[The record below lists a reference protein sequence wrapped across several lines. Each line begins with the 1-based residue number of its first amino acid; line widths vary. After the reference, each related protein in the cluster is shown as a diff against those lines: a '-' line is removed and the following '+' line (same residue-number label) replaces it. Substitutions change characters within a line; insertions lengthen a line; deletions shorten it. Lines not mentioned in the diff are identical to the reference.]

1 VGKGPEI
8 IKRMPLKNFS
18 FPKTNKNIYLL
29 KTFDGLFG
37 PTLVRFC
44 SYLKIKKGYQIVSS
58 PKNILIIR
66 PGGIGDAVLLL
77 PMLNFLNMHF
87 PACRISI
94 LAERRNAG
102 VFQAIPYL
110 KRPFLYHKVDDLYK
124 VLRHPYDIVID
135 TEQWHRLSAIVAFF
149 TKAQIRIGFATNERA
164 HLFTHA
170 IPYSHNEYEVFSFLM
185 LLEPLI
191 GKIKYHITKPF
202 FPLPHKFTIELKK
215 NVPWVAL
222 FPGASIKE
230 RKWPKDRFREVARW
244 LDKKGIGIVVV
255 GGRQD
260 KKIAD
265 YIVDDLKRHINLAG
279 RVSLLETAQ
288 ILAQTK
294 LLLTTDSGIMH
305 LSVAVG
311 TPVVALFGPGI
322 EEKWAPRDGRSIVIN
337 KNLPCSPCTRFGYTP
352 PCPYDAQC
360 MKEISVDEVKEAI
373 NAILA
378 KTIPH

>member
-1 VGKGPEI
+1 MGKSS
-8 IKRMPLKNFS
+8 KTFKKMPLKKF
-18 FPKTNKNIYLL
+18 
-29 KTFDGLFG
+29 
-37 PTLVRFC
+37 
-44 SYLKIKKGYQIVSS
+44 SS
-58 PKNILIIR
+58 PKTAPRIYWLKTMDNLLGPKLAKFCSHLPLKRSHQMALPPRDILVIR

-77 PMLNFLNMHF
+77 PALNLLNKHF
-87 PACRISI
+87 PSCRISI
-94 LAERRNAG
+94 MAEKRNAG
-102 VFQAIPYL
+102 IFEAIPYVKNL
-110 KRPFLYHKVDDLYK
+110 FLYHKIKDLCKALQYS
-124 VLRHPYDIVID
+124 YDIVID

-185 LLEPLI
+185 LLWPLI

-202 FPLPHKFTIELKK
+202 FPLPHKFTIELEK

-230 RKWPKDRFREVARW
+230 RKWPKDRFREIARW

-255 GGRQD
+255 GGKQD
-260 KKIAD
+260 KKTAD
-265 YIVDDLKRHINLAG
+265 YIIEGLKGHINRAG
-279 RVSLLETAQ
+279 KVSILETAQ
-288 ILAQTK
+288 ILSQTK

-305 LSVAVG
+305 LSIAVG

-352 PCPYDAQC
+352 PCPYDARC

-378 KTIPH
+378 KIDTP